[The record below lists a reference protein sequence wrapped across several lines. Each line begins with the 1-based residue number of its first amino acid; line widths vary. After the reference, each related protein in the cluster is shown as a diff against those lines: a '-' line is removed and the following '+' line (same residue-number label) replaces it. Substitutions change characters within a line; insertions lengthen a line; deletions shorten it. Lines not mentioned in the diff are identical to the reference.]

1 MVFFNLTKYANGFII
16 LLYLKTILSMEK
28 KMEDLKEIRKKIT
41 ETDNKMAELFKD
53 RMALVEKVAEYKKEK
68 GLPILDPE
76 RENQIL
82 INGAARIEDIDL
94 KSYYVSFLK
103 NTMELSRR
111 YQSSILEGLRV
122 AYCGTEGAFAH
133 IAACKIFP
141 SGRKVAYTSFKK
153 AYDAVE
159 SGECDCAVLPVE
171 NSFAGDVG
179 QVNDLMFSGNLY
191 VNGMYDLP
199 ITHDLLGLPGTTI
212 KDIKTVV
219 SHPQALSQC
228 TSFIKGNELAE
239 IEYSNTA
246 LAAEYVKETQDK
258 SVAAV
263 ASAESAKRFGLE
275 VVARSINDDR
285 SNTTRFAVFSR
296 TNNRPESG
304 GSHPFFSLLFTA
316 RNEAGALA
324 QALTILGNHGFNMRT
339 LRSRPMKELLWQ
351 YYFYIEAEGDIYGEA
366 GQQCLEE
373 LKSCCDKIK
382 VVGSYNN
389 LYSQEV

>member
-1 MVFFNLTKYANGFII
+1 MV
-16 LLYLKTILSMEK
+16 
-28 KMEDLKEIRKKIT
+28 DLKDIRKKIT
-41 ETDNKMAELFKD
+41 ETDDKMAELFKE
-53 RMALVEKVAEYKKEK
+53 RMALVEQVAQYKKER
-68 GLPILDPE
+68 GLPILDPD
-76 RENQIL
+76 REAEVL
-82 INGAARIEDIDL
+82 LNGASRIEDIDL

-103 NTMELSRR
+103 STMEISRR

-133 IAACKIFP
+133 IAASKIFP
-141 SGRKVAYTSFKK
+141 SARKIAYTSFKK

-159 SGECDCAVLPVE
+159 NGDCDCAVLPVE

-179 QVNDLMFSGNLY
+179 QVNDLMFSGSLY

-199 ITHDLLGLPGTTI
+199 ITHDLLGIEGATL

-228 TSFIKGNELAE
+228 SSFIKGNELTE

-246 LAAEYVKETQDK
+246 LAAEYVKSAQDK
-258 SVAAV
+258 SIAAV
-263 ASAESAKRFGLE
+263 ASAESAKIFGLD
-275 VVARSINDDR
+275 VIARSVNDDR

-296 TNNRPESG
+296 TDNGANHSAP
-304 GSHPFFSLLFTA
+304 HQYFSLVFTA
-316 RNEAGALA
+316 INEAGSLA
-324 QALTILGNHGFNMRT
+324 KALTIIGNHGFNMRT

-351 YYFYIEAEGDIYGEA
+351 YYFYVEVEGDIFGEDRRK
-366 GQQCLEE
+366 CLEE
-373 LKSCCDKIK
+373 LKACCDKIK
-382 VVGSYNN
+382 VVGAYNN

>member
-1 MVFFNLTKYANGFII
+1 MA
-16 LLYLKTILSMEK
+16 
-28 KMEDLKEIRKKIT
+28 DLNNIRKKIT
-41 ETDNKMAELFKD
+41 VIDNKMAGLFEE
-53 RMALVEKVAEYKKEK
+53 RMALVEQVAYYKKER

-76 RENQIL
+76 REAEIL
-82 INGAARIEDIDL
+82 IKGAERIENIDL
-94 KSYYVSFLK
+94 KSYYVNFLK
-103 NTMELSRR
+103 STMELSRR

-122 AYCGTEGAFAH
+122 AYCGTQGAFAH
-133 IAACKIFP
+133 IAASKIFP
-141 SGRKVAYTSFKK
+141 SARKIAYTSFKK

-159 SGECDCAVLPVE
+159 NGECDCAVLPVE

-179 QVNDLMFSGNLY
+179 QVNDLMFSGSLF

-199 ITHDLLGLPGTTI
+199 ITHDLLGVAGATI

-228 TSFIKGNELAE
+228 SSFIKGNELTE

-246 LAAEYVKETQDK
+246 LAAEYVKNTNDK

-263 ASAESAKRFGLE
+263 ASAESAKLFGLE

-296 TNNRPESG
+296 AENRAEVS
-304 GSHPFFSLLFTA
+304 GSHQYFSLLFTA
-316 RNEAGALA
+316 RNEAGSLA
-324 QALTILGNHGFNMRT
+324 QALTIIGKHGFNMRT

-351 YYFYIEAEGDIYGEA
+351 YYFYVEAEGDIFGEE
-366 GQQCLEE
+366 GRQCLEE
-373 LKSCCDKIK
+373 LKTCCDKIK

>member
-1 MVFFNLTKYANGFII
+1 MT
-16 LLYLKTILSMEK
+16 
-28 KMEDLKEIRKKIT
+28 DLKIIRKEIT
-41 ETDNKMAELFKD
+41 DIDNQMAELFKD
-53 RMALVEKVAEYKKEK
+53 RMALVEKVAAYKKEK

-76 RENQIL
+76 REKQVL
-82 INGAARIEDIDL
+82 LNGANRIEDVDL

-103 NTMELSRR
+103 NTMELSRK

-133 IAACKIFP
+133 IATTKIFP
-141 SGRKVAYTSFKK
+141 SAIKVAYTSFKK
-153 AYDAVE
+153 AYEAVE
-159 SGECDCAVLPVE
+159 NGECDCAVLPVE

-179 QVNDLMFSGNLY
+179 QVNDLMFSGSLY

-199 ITHDLLGLPGTTI
+199 ITHDLLGVQGATI

-228 TSFIKGNELAE
+228 TSFIKGNELKE
-239 IEYSNTA
+239 LEYSNTA
-246 LAAEYVKETQDK
+246 LAAEYVKKANDK
-258 SVAAV
+258 SIAAV
-263 ASAESAKRFGLE
+263 ASAESAKIFGLE

-296 TNNRPESG
+296 AENRIGTSDRPAY
-304 GSHPFFSLLFTA
+304 FSLLFTA
-316 RNEAGALA
+316 RNEAGSLA
-324 QALTILGNHGFNMRT
+324 KALTILGNYGFNMRT

-351 YYFYIEAEGDIYGEA
+351 YYFYIEAEGNIYGEE
-366 GQQCLEE
+366 GTKCLEE
-373 LKSCCDKIK
+373 LKEHCDMIK

-389 LYSQEV
+389 LYSQED

>member
-1 MVFFNLTKYANGFII
+1 MT
-16 LLYLKTILSMEK
+16 
-28 KMEDLKEIRKKIT
+28 DLKYIRKKIT
-41 ETDNKMAELFKD
+41 ETDDKMAELFKE
-53 RMALVEKVAEYKKEK
+53 RMALVEQVAQYKKEK

-76 RENQIL
+76 REAEIL
-82 INGAARIEDIDL
+82 QRGSARIEDIDL
-94 KSYYVSFLK
+94 RSYYVNFLK
-103 NTMELSRR
+103 STMELSRR

-122 AYCGTEGAFAH
+122 AYCGTEGAFAY
-133 IAACKIFP
+133 IAASKIFP
-141 SGRKVAYTSFKK
+141 SARKVAYTSFKK

-159 SGECDCAVLPVE
+159 NGECDCAVLPVE

-179 QVNDLMFSGNLY
+179 QVNDLMFSGTLY

-199 ITHDLLGLPGTTI
+199 ITHDLLGIQGATI
-212 KDIKTVV
+212 KDVKTVV

-228 TSFIKGNELAE
+228 STFIKGNELTE

-246 LAAEYVKETQDK
+246 LAAEYVKNTNEK

-263 ASAESAKRFGLE
+263 ASAESAKVFGLD
-275 VVARSINDDR
+275 VIARSINDDR

-296 TNNRPESG
+296 ADNGAEKTG
-304 GSHPFFSLLFTA
+304 AHQYFSLVFTA
-316 RNEAGALA
+316 RNEAGSLA
-324 QALTILGNHGFNMRT
+324 QALTIIGNHGFNMRT

-351 YYFYIEAEGDIYGEA
+351 YYFYVEAEGDIYGEE
-366 GQQCLEE
+366 GQKCLEE

>member
-1 MVFFNLTKYANGFII
+1 MA
-16 LLYLKTILSMEK
+16 
-28 KMEDLKEIRKKIT
+28 DLKDIRVKIT
-41 ETDNKMAELFKD
+41 ETDNKMAELFKE
-53 RMALVEKVAEYKKEK
+53 RMALVEQVAQYKKEK

-76 RENQIL
+76 REKEVL
-82 INGAARIEDIDL
+82 LKGAERIEDIDL

-103 NTMELSRR
+103 STMEISRR

-133 IAACKIFP
+133 IAASKIFP
-141 SGRKVAYTSFKK
+141 SAIKVAYTSFKK

-179 QVNDLMFSGNLY
+179 QVNDLMFSGTLY

-199 ITHDLLGLPGTTI
+199 ITHDLLGINGATI

-228 TSFIKGNELAE
+228 SSFIKGNELTE
-239 IEYSNTA
+239 VEYSNTA
-246 LAAEYVKETQDK
+246 LAAEYVKKTQDK
-258 SVAAV
+258 SIAAV
-263 ASAESAKRFGLE
+263 ASAESAKLFGLD
-275 VVARSINDDR
+275 VIARSINDDR

-296 TNNRPESG
+296 TENKAESKG
-304 GSHPFFSLLFTA
+304 PHQYFSLLFTA
-316 RNEAGALA
+316 RNEAGSLA
-324 QALTILGNHGFNMRT
+324 QALTIIGNHGFNMRT

-351 YYFYIEAEGDIYGEA
+351 YYFYVEAEGDIFDEN